1 MRIARF
7 LAVLVLLT
15 FGLSTVL
22 RADDGDKAPVK
33 AEKKEKKDA
42 EKAAAKA
49 EKEKAEKEKGDK
61 VAKLEKKDEHR
72 GGNKFVN
79 FWVHTVG
86 GTIGNGLKTG
96 AHKISNAFD

>member
-7 LAVLVLLT
+7 VAVLALLT

-22 RADDGDKAPVK
+22 HAEDGDKAPVK
-33 AEKKEKKDA
+33 AEKKEKKES

-49 EKEKAEKEKGDK
+49 EKDKEKAEKEK
-61 VAKLEKKDEHR
+61 VAKLEKKEERR
-72 GGNKFVN
+72 GGNVFVN

-96 AHKISNAFD
+96 ARKIGNAFD